1 MSSKTTKKMSD
12 ADKECDIMS
21 AHLPIIKSAE
31 ENSFIW
37 KLLHVRGKKW
47 AWLGLQRRQSYSEFY
62 WIDGTPLAGN
72 YDSWKNGE
80 PSNNYEEDCAYI
92 SADGS
97 TGDAGGWN
105 DIPCEIAHEVPFV
118 CERAF

>member
-1 MSSKTTKKMSD
+1 MSD
-12 ADKECDIMS
+12 AQEECNKMG
-21 AHLPIIKSAE
+21 AHLPVIKSAV
-31 ENSFIW
+31 ENSFIL
-37 KLLHVRGKKW
+37 KLLHEQGKHW
-47 AWLGLQRRQSYSEFY
+47 AWLGLQRRQNDSEFY
-62 WIDGTPLAGN
+62 WIDGTQLEGN

-97 TGDAGGWN
+97 TGDAGEWN
-105 DIPCEIAHEVPFV
+105 DIACEIAHEVPFV